1 MKPAGG
7 KTGFMEGLDMVRDF
21 SQVKKEE
28 LYKALDL
35 IDDREWKPFME
46 WCGGSAAEFGV

>member
-1 MKPAGG
+1 MD
-7 KTGFMEGLDMVRDF
+7 GLDMVRDF